1 MDCVPVP
8 SDLIG
13 PYRAAEILHV
23 SRLTIYRMIQ
33 RGEITGY
40 RVTSGRTKV
49 SETEVRAH
57 IKVTAPT
64 SVEVDAYINR
74 IVDAAPAPTPEQEE
88 KLRAWL
94 APVPP
99 TAA

>member
-1 MDCVPVP
+1 MP

-13 PYRAAEILHV
+13 SHRAAEILHV
-23 SRLTIYRMIQ
+23 TPITVRRMIE
-33 RGEITGY
+33 RGELTGY

-49 SETEVRAH
+49 SESEVRAH

-64 SVEVDAYINR
+64 SVEVDAYIDR
-74 IVDAAPAPTPEQEE
+74 LVQAAPAPTPEQRE

-94 APVPP
+94 APAPAQSE
-99 TAA
+99 AA